1 MISGFGEV
9 PTQSLLTKQNTRSV
23 SLGVPILIYVLER
36 ALRVYRQGS
45 WQTKILYNE
54 GISRDTV
61 TIWLTKPK
69 KFKAKAGMYVFLN
82 CPEIAKFEW
91 HPYTLTSAPQ
101 DDHLRVHI
109 ASLGDWSSAMK
120 KRFDIPFQAQNTKDH
135 SQFPLLT
142 TSSQLGTST
151 SKSPDLEHPVSFFKQ
166 SSTIATTVELPISE
180 ESPRLFVDGPY
191 GAPCQEFD
199 QFSTVMLI
207 GAGIGI
213 TPFASILRDLL
224 ARFDEHR
231 CLHCGKV
238 QPPIQQNANL
248 SVFRFR

>member
-1 MISGFGEV
+1 MISGCGEV
-9 PTQSLLTKQNTRSV
+9 PTQPLSTNQNTKSV
-23 SLGVPILIYVLER
+23 FLGVPILIYVLER

-54 GISRDTV
+54 GISQDTV

-120 KRFDIPFQAQNTKDH
+120 RRFDIPFHAQISKDH
-135 SQFPLLT
+135 SKFPLLT
-142 TSSQLGTST
+142 TSSQIGTPSVKC
-151 SKSPDLEHPVSFFKQ
+151 SDLEDPVSFFKQ
-166 SSTIATTVELPISE
+166 SSTIATMGELPILE

-238 QPPIQQNANL
+238 QTRIQQKCK
-248 SVFRFR
+248 FEGFF